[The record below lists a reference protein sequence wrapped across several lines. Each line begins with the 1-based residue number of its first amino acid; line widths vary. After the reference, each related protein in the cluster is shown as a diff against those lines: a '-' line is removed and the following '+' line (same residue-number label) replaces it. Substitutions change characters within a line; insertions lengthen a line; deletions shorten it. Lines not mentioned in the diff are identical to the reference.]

1 VEHREEPV
9 DIIPAEKIAFI
20 AYNIGVYESVQK
32 FGALIVNGKISNE
45 GSDVSK
51 IAQLLSEANAFYDS
65 EMISQLIN
73 TMVRNY
79 HHDSSTLIFYLLVS
93 GFSYITQLLSST

>member
-1 VEHREEPV
+1 MTERSTMQQ
-9 DIIPAEKIAFI
+9 KYGQTI

-32 FGALIVNGKISNE
+32 FGALFLNGKISNE

-51 IAQLLSEANAFYDS
+51 IEQLLSEASAFYDS

-79 HHDSSTLIFYLLVS
+79 HHGTKNHTRKPTIEGVTASEVNYVMSN
-93 GFSYITQLLSST
+93 

>member
-1 VEHREEPV
+1 MEHGEEPV

-32 FGALIVNGKISNE
+32 FGALILNGKISNE

-65 EMISQLIN
+65 EMISQTVIN

-79 HHDSSTLIFYLLVS
+79 HAIGTKNHTRKPTMRRMWRFLK
-93 GFSYITQLLSST
+93 

>member
-1 VEHREEPV
+1 MLHYVSDKYDRTLNN
-9 DIIPAEKIAFI
+9 ASKYGQTI

-32 FGALIVNGKISNE
+32 FGALIINGKISNE

-51 IAQLLSEANAFYDS
+51 IAQLLSEASAFYDS
-65 EMISQLIN
+65 EIISQLIN

-79 HHDSSTLIFYLLVS
+79 RHRTKKPY
-93 GFSYITQLLSST
+93 

>member
-1 VEHREEPV
+1 MTERS
-9 DIIPAEKIAFI
+9 IMQQKYGQTI

-32 FGALIVNGKISNE
+32 FGALFLNGKISNE

-51 IAQLLSEANAFYDS
+51 IAQLLSEASAFYDS

-79 HHDSSTLIFYLLVS
+79 HHGTKKPY
-93 GFSYITQLLSST
+93 